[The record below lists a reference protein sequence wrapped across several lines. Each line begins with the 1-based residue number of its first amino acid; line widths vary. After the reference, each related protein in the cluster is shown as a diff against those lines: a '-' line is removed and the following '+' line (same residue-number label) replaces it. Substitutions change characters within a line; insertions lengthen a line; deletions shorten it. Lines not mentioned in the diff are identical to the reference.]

1 MASVVLLEGTEMF
14 ASAHDPQLVRHLVGA
29 HHGFGRA
36 LTPLWSDPEPPTVAE
51 WSGQALGQGNPLDW
65 ALLDSGWIEQFA
77 DLNHR
82 YGPWGL
88 ALLEAI
94 LRRAAKDLLGPVTAP
109 ISR

>member
-1 MASVVLLEGTEMF
+1 MASVALLEGTEMF
-14 ASAHDPQLVRHLVGA
+14 ASANDPQLVRHLVGV

-36 LTPLWSDPEPPTVAE
+36 LTPQWNDPEPPTVAE

-77 DLNHR
+77 DLNQR

-94 LRRAAKDLLGPVTAP
+94 MRRADCVQSREESHAKV
-109 ISR
+109 